1 MPEGPLHHKRL
12 APSPLSGRRDGL
24 LRVVIDVPII
34 CRDAGGAAAAP
45 PLLR

>member
-1 MPEGPLHHKRL
+1 
-12 APSPLSGRRDGL
+12 L